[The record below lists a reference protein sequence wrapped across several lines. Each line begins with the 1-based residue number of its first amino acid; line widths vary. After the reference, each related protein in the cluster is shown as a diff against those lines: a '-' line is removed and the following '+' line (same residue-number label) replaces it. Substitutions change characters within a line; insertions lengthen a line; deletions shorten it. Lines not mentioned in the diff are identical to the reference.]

1 MNLREASA
9 RFRGDLRAEARSG
22 NTEECRNEVTV
33 GDVPKARAPGM
44 DIARPAAAPRITVR
58 MPEKGRIMRPCMCKK
73 KKELWRDF
81 TLDVQS
87 AYRGH
92 ARSGG

>member
-1 MNLREASA
+1 LNLREAST

-73 KKELWRDF
+73 KKIVEGLHSRCAECISW
-81 TLDVQS
+81 
-87 AYRGH
+87 AC
-92 ARSGG
+92 